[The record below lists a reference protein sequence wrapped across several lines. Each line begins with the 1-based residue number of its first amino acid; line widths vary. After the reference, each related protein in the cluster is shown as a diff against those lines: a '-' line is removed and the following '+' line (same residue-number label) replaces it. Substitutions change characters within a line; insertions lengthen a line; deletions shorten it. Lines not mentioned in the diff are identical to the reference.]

1 MSKLY
6 DKPFQSL
13 LLNTSFDWSIS
24 DFLRMFSNNI
34 LKPHTFLNN
43 VVCTFDKYKLLGIG
57 LDNGNFSCE

>member
-1 MSKLY
+1 MSK
-6 DKPFQSL
+6 
-13 LLNTSFDWSIS
+13 SFDWSIS
-24 DFLRMFSNNI
+24 DFLGMFSNNI